1 MRSVISLPKQNW
13 RGRSESAHSK
23 GRPTSVAHARAIRVA
38 VPADVPA
45 LTALIERSARTLSR
59 GFYTEQET
67 ESAITHVFGVD
78 TTLVADGTYYA
89 VEIEGK
95 LAACGGWSRRRTLY
109 GGDQRP
115 VGEPAELLDPENDAA
130 RIRAFFVAPEF
141 ARQGLGRQLLDH
153 CITAAKEGGFSNLE
167 LMATLPGV
175 PFYAALGFDKV
186 ERVQD
191 ILPDGVP
198 LAFVRMARDVRE
210 TPIADNSADDSAYAP
225 TPVPLRAPPII
236 ETRRLAIRPLT
247 LDDAGFVWEL
257 LNDDDFLKF
266 IGDRGVR
273 TVDDAIEYLKQ
284 GPLAMYERLGF
295 GLWCVEL
302 KTTHTTIGICGLL
315 KRDWLDDVD
324 IGFAFLPD
332 FRGKGYAFEAS
343 RAVIAYA
350 IDTLGIQHLA
360 AIVSPTNAKSQSLL
374 GRLGMRYRSL
384 VRAPE
389 ADHDV
394 QVFTIGI
401 GGA

>member
-1 MRSVISLPKQNW
+1 M
-13 RGRSESAHSK
+13 
-23 GRPTSVAHARAIRVA
+23 
-38 VPADVPA
+38 PADVPA
-45 LTALIERSARTLSR
+45 LAALVERSARALSR

-115 VGEPAELLDPENDAA
+115 VGEPAELLDSAKDAA

-153 CITAAKEGGFSNLE
+153 CIAAATQGGFSNLE

-175 PFYAALGFDKV
+175 PFYAALGFAEV
-186 ERVQD
+186 EQVTD

-198 LAFVRMARDVRE
+198 IAFVRMARAIRE
-210 TPIADNSADDSAYAP
+210 TPAVETSIDESTFA
-225 TPVPLRAPPII
+225 PVPVPVRPAPII
-236 ETRRLAIRPLT
+236 DTRRLAIRPLT

-257 LNDDDFLKF
+257 LNDEDFLKF

-284 GPLAMYERLGF
+284 GPLEMYERLGF

-315 KRDWLDDVD
+315 KRDWLDDAD
-324 IGFAFLPD
+324 IGFAFLPE

-343 RAVIAYA
+343 RAVIAHA
-350 IDTLGIQHLA
+350 IDTLGIQRLA
-360 AIVSPTNAKSQSLL
+360 AIVSPANAKSQSLL
-374 GRLGMRYRSL
+374 GRLGMRFRSM
-384 VRAPE
+384 VRAPG

-394 QVFTIGI
+394 QLFTIGI
-401 GGA
+401 GEA

>member
-1 MRSVISLPKQNW
+1 M
-13 RGRSESAHSK
+13 
-23 GRPTSVAHARAIRVA
+23 
-38 VPADVPA
+38 
-45 LTALIERSARTLSR
+45 SR

-67 ESAITHVFGVD
+67 ESAVTHVFGVD
-78 TTLVADGTYYA
+78 STLIADATYYA

-115 VGEPAELLDPENDAA
+115 VGEPADLLDPAKDAA

-141 ARQGLGRQLLDH
+141 VRQGLGRQLLDH
-153 CITAAKEGGFSNLE
+153 CIMAAAEGGFSNLE

-175 PFYAALGFDKV
+175 PFYAALGFREV
-186 ERVQD
+186 EPVQD
-191 ILPDGVP
+191 LLPDGVP
-198 LAFVRMARDVRE
+198 LAFVRMTRGIRE
-210 TPIADNSADDSAYAP
+210 TPAVAVPSDAPTSAP
-225 TPVPLRAPPII
+225 TPVPATPIL

-284 GPLAMYERLGF
+284 GPLEMYERLGF

-324 IGFAFLPD
+324 IGFAFLPE
-332 FRGKGYAFEAS
+332 FRGRGYAFEAS
-343 RAVIAYA
+343 RAVMAHA
-350 IDTLGIQHLA
+350 IDALGIQRLA
-360 AIVSPTNAKSQSLL
+360 AIVSPANVKSQSLL
-374 GRLGMRYRSL
+374 GRLGMRFRSL
-384 VRAPE
+384 VRAPNG
-389 ADHDV
+389 DHDV
-394 QVFTIGI
+394 QLFTIGI
-401 GGA
+401 GEA

>member
-1 MRSVISLPKQNW
+1 MNW
-13 RGRSESAHSK
+13 RGRSDAPHT
-23 GRPTSVAHARAIRVA
+23 GNRPTSVTGAPLIRVA
-38 VPADVPA
+38 VSADVPA
-45 LTALIERSARTLSR
+45 LTALIQRSARELSR
-59 GFYTEQET
+59 GFYTEREA
-67 ESAITHVFGVD
+67 ESAITHVFGID
-78 TTLVADGTYYA
+78 SSLLADATYYA
-89 VEIEGK
+89 VEVDGA

-115 VGEPAELLDPENDAA
+115 VGEPAELLDPANDAA
-130 RIRAFFVAPEF
+130 RIRAFFVSPDF
-141 ARQGLGRQLLDH
+141 ARRGLGRRLLDH
-153 CITAAKEGGFSNLE
+153 CSTAATAAGFSNLE

-175 PFYAALGFDKV
+175 PFYTALGFREV
-186 ERVQD
+186 APVQD

-198 LAFVRMARDVRE
+198 LAFVRMARGILE
-210 TPIADNSADDSAYAP
+210 TPVAEESTDDPTSAPAPVRVYAA
-225 TPVPLRAPPII
+225 PLI

-284 GPLAMYERLGF
+284 GPLEMYERLGF

-324 IGFAFLPD
+324 IGFAFLSE
-332 FRGKGYAFEAS
+332 FRGRGYAFEAS
-343 RAVIAYA
+343 RAVIAHA
-350 IDTLGIQHLA
+350 IDTLGIQRLA
-360 AIVSPTNAKSQSLL
+360 AIVSPANAKSQSLL

-384 VRAPE
+384 VRAPNG
-389 ADHDV
+389 DHDV
-394 QVFTIGI
+394 QLFTIGI
-401 GGA
+401 GEA